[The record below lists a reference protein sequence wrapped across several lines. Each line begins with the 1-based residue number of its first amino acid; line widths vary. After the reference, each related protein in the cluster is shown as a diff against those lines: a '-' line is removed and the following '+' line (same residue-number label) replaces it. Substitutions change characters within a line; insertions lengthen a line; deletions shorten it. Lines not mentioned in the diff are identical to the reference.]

1 MTRWTRSRGRSR
13 PRGVWFA
20 LGAGTLLCL
29 LLVAGVYAPLLGL
42 IGSSAG
48 AAWFVPVPIGAITL
62 VTLLGF
68 AVSLALLALI
78 TLVRSVP
85 LAWTLALSAVIVGLL
100 TSIFPAFAVAQA
112 GVERGGQLIPWIL
125 EWINTAIA
133 VLP

>member
-1 MTRWTRSRGRSR
+1 M
-13 PRGVWFA
+13 WFA

>member
-1 MTRWTRSRGRSR
+1 MTRWTRSRGRAR

-20 LGAGTLLCL
+20 LGVGTLLCV

-62 VTLLGF
+62 ATLLGF
-68 AVSLALLALI
+68 VVSLALLALI
-78 TLVRSVP
+78 ALVRSVP
-85 LAWTLALSAVIVGLL
+85 LAWTLALSAAIVALL
-100 TSIFPAFAVAQA
+100 TSIFPAFALAQA

-125 EWINTAIA
+125 EWINTAAA